1 MDKEEAL
8 QHMSLLEEME
18 ELLGQYQELTQ
29 EMLLELEQT
38 APINESKT

>member
-18 ELLGQYQELTQ
+18 KLLQEYQELTQ
-29 EMLLELEQT
+29 DMLLELEQ
-38 APINESKT
+38 AEPSKKS